1 MKKVLITGGNG
12 LLGKRLR
19 QLLESNKFVVT
30 GSGIGRDRLLNH
42 NHSYVELDITNK
54 TQCSEVLDKLNPDVI
69 INTAAI
75 TNVDSCEIKKEHCL
89 LVNSK
94 SIDYLN
100 ISKKRHFI
108 QISTDFIFEGK
119 EGPYS
124 EESVPKPINHY
135 GLSKYQA
142 EKKLITKNWNYS
154 IVRTCLVYGQDSESN
169 NILMWVKKAFQEKKP
184 LNIVDDQY
192 RTPTFID
199 DLCNGIMK
207 IINSKSLGIYNISGG
222 EYLSIFDFVCN
233 IAKGFDFDI
242 SLINKSKTIDIGQRA
257 IRPIKSGL
265 LIHKAKRDF
274 DFNPTNYFLNLRQ

>member
-19 QLLESNKFVVT
+19 QLLESNKFVVI

-54 TQCSEVLDKLNPDVI
+54 GQCCEILENINPDVI
-69 INTAAI
+69 VNAAAI
-75 TNVDSCEIKKEHCL
+75 TNVDYCETKKEHCL

-108 QISTDFIFEGK
+108 QISTDFIFDGDK
-119 EGPYS
+119 GPYN
-124 EESVPKPINHY
+124 EDGNPNPINYY
-135 GLSKYQA
+135 GYSKYKA
-142 EKKLITKNWNYS
+142 EQKILKKNGNFS
-154 IVRTCLVYGQDSESN
+154 IIRTCLVYGEDANSN
-169 NILMWVKKAFQEKKP
+169 NILMWVKKAFKKKQS

-192 RTPTFID
+192 RTPTFVD
-199 DLCNGIMK
+199 DLCNGIIK
-207 IINSKSLGIYNISGG
+207 VIDSEALGVYNISGG

-233 IAKGFDFDI
+233 IAKGFEFNV
-242 SLINKSKTIDIGQRA
+242 SLINKSKTIDIGQIA
-257 IRPIKSGL
+257 IRPVKSGL

-274 DFNPTNYFLNLRQ
+274 NFEPTNYFLNPRK